1 MGRARGRV
9 YKGHKET
16 FGVTDVFTIR
26 TVIIV
31 PWVLI
36 YVKPGKGCTSDTCSF
51 LYANHIS
58 KKKFL
63 KTSLTLTHKP

>member
-16 FGVTDVFTIR
+16 FGVTDVFTIMI
-26 TVIIV
+26 VIIV

-36 YVKPGKGCTSDTCSF
+36 YVKTWQRVHFGYMQLIICQSYLKKENFKNKSNS
-51 LYANHIS
+51 YA
-58 KKKFL
+58 
-63 KTSLTLTHKP
+63 